1 MEPAGDRGFPEQTLA
16 RTFHWD
22 GPFESFRAKPTG
34 YTMPSAVM
42 DAAAAMPTK
51 LLNLGPNESTSY
63 RGLNPEL
70 DSDKTLE
77 EITRSALHAT
87 GASGSALV
95 LSDAVGMSCRS
106 SSGELAPPAGTRLNT
121 DTGFTAM
128 CVRTAEVVRCDD
140 TKNDPRVDGSSCAQ
154 LGIRSILAVPIFSAQ
169 KVAGVLE
176 VLSNEPKRFTDRHV
190 NALKLLA
197 RLVETLVDYASQG
210 DASLPTLTP
219 EPKIQSNDSGTANS
233 RQVKLTCLSCGHPNP
248 QGSQFCNRCG
258 VIMLSSPDYS
268 ETTPEPGG
276 LGGGLS
282 NSDEGLK
289 EIYSLISGSAGR
301 LTWNE
306 IYPKLLAHLQST
318 SAQDKAPAAT
328 PKEAIKKDD
337 GVMGFRRAQAT
348 PEPKERLGG
357 VVRRSLWL

>member
-1 MEPAGDRGFPEQTLA
+1 
-16 RTFHWD
+16 
-22 GPFESFRAKPTG
+22 
-34 YTMPSAVM
+34 VM
-42 DAAAAMPTK
+42 DAAEAMPTK
-51 LLNLGPNESTSY
+51 QLILGPNQSTNH
-63 RGLNPEL
+63 RGLNPEFA
-70 DSDKTLE
+70 SDKTLE

-106 SSGELAPPAGTRLNT
+106 SSGELAPPVGTRLNT

-176 VLSNEPKRFTDRHV
+176 VLSNEPNRFTDRHV

-210 DASLPTLTP
+210 DASASTLNSEP
-219 EPKIQSNDSGTANS
+219 EIQSNDSGTANS

-248 QGSQFCNRCG
+248 PGSQFCNRCG

-268 ETTPEPGG
+268 ETTPDPGG
-276 LGGGLS
+276 LGGVGS

-289 EIYSLISGSAGR
+289 EIYSLISGSADR
-301 LTWNE
+301 PTWNE

-318 SAQDKAPAAT
+318 SVQDRVPAAT
-328 PKEAIKKDD
+328 PKNAAKKADSAF
-337 GVMGFRRAQAT
+337 GFGMAQAT
-348 PEPKERLGG
+348 PEPQERLGG

>member
-1 MEPAGDRGFPEQTLA
+1 
-16 RTFHWD
+16 
-22 GPFESFRAKPTG
+22 
-34 YTMPSAVM
+34 MPSAVI
-42 DAAAAMPTK
+42 DAAEAMATK
-51 LLNLGPNESTSY
+51 QLNLGPNGSTNH

-95 LSDAVGMSCRS
+95 LSDAEGMSCRS
-106 SSGELAPPAGTRLNT
+106 SSGELAPPVGTRLHT

-140 TKNDPRVDGSSCAQ
+140 TKNDPRLDGSSCAQ

-210 DASLPTLTP
+210 DGPPSTLTL
-219 EPKIQSNDSGTANS
+219 EPKTQSNDSGTANS
-233 RQVKLTCLSCGHPNP
+233 HQVKLTCLSCGHPNP
-248 QGSQFCNRCG
+248 HGSQFCNRCG

-268 ETTPEPGG
+268 ATTPEPGG
-276 LGGGLS
+276 LGGGVS

-301 LTWNE
+301 PTWNE
-306 IYPKLLAHLQST
+306 IYPRLLAHLRST
-318 SAQDKAPAAT
+318 TAQDKAAAAT
-328 PKEAIKKDD
+328 PKEAVKKDD
-337 GVMGFRRAQAT
+337 GVIGFRRAQTT
-348 PEPKERLGG
+348 PELKERLGG
-357 VVRRSLWL
+357 IVRRNLWL

>member
-1 MEPAGDRGFPEQTLA
+1 
-16 RTFHWD
+16 
-22 GPFESFRAKPTG
+22 
-34 YTMPSAVM
+34 M
-42 DAAAAMPTK
+42 DAAEAMPTK
-51 LLNLGPNESTSY
+51 QLILEPNQSTSH
-63 RGLNPEL
+63 RGLNPAL
-70 DSDKTLE
+70 DSEKTLE

-106 SSGELAPPAGTRLNT
+106 SSGELAPPVGTRLNI

-128 CVRTAEVVRCDD
+128 CVRIAEVVRCDD
-140 TKNDPRVDGSSCAQ
+140 TKTDPRVDGSSCAE
-154 LGIRSILAVPIFSAQ
+154 LGIHSILAVPIFSAQ

-190 NALKLLA
+190 NVLKLLA
-197 RLVETLVDYASQG
+197 RLVETLVDYTSQG
-210 DASLPTLTP
+210 DGSPSTLTP
-219 EPKIQSNDSGTANS
+219 GPKIQSNDSGTAS
-233 RQVKLTCLSCGHPNP
+233 SHQVKLTCLSCGHPNP

-268 ETTPEPGG
+268 ETTPDPGG
-276 LGGGLS
+276 LGGVGS

-301 LTWNE
+301 PTWNE

-318 SAQDKAPAAT
+318 SAQDKASAAT
-328 PKEAIKKDD
+328 PKEAVKKDD
-337 GVMGFRRAQAT
+337 TVVGFRRPQAT
-348 PEPKERLGG
+348 PELKERLGG
-357 VVRRSLWL
+357 AVRRSLWL

>member
-1 MEPAGDRGFPEQTLA
+1 
-16 RTFHWD
+16 
-22 GPFESFRAKPTG
+22 
-34 YTMPSAVM
+34 MPSAVM
-42 DAAAAMPTK
+42 DAAEAMPTK
-51 LLNLGPNESTSY
+51 QLILGPNQSTNH
-63 RGLNPEL
+63 RGLNPEFA
-70 DSDKTLE
+70 SDKTLE

-106 SSGELAPPAGTRLNT
+106 SSGELAPPVGTRLNT

-176 VLSNEPKRFTDRHV
+176 VLSNEPNRFTDRHV

-210 DASLPTLTP
+210 DASASTLNSEP
-219 EPKIQSNDSGTANS
+219 EIQSNDSGTANS

-248 QGSQFCNRCG
+248 PGSQFCNRCG

-268 ETTPEPGG
+268 ETTPDPGG
-276 LGGGLS
+276 LGGVGS

-289 EIYSLISGSAGR
+289 EIYSLISGSADR
-301 LTWNE
+301 PTWNE

-318 SAQDKAPAAT
+318 SVQDRVPAAT
-328 PKEAIKKDD
+328 PKNAAKKADSAF
-337 GVMGFRRAQAT
+337 GFGMAQAT
-348 PEPKERLGG
+348 PEPQERLGG

>member
-1 MEPAGDRGFPEQTLA
+1 
-16 RTFHWD
+16 
-22 GPFESFRAKPTG
+22 
-34 YTMPSAVM
+34 MPSAVM
-42 DAAAAMPTK
+42 DTAAAMATK
-51 LLNLGPNESTSY
+51 QLNLGQNGSTNPQ
-63 RGLNPEL
+63 GLSPER

-95 LSDAVGMSCRS
+95 LSDGKGMSCRS
-106 SSGELAPPAGTRLNT
+106 SSGQLAPPVGTRLNT

-128 CVRTAEVVRCDD
+128 CVRTAVVVRCDD
-140 TKNDPRVDGSSCAQ
+140 TKNDPRVDGLSCAQ

-176 VLSNEPKRFTDRHV
+176 VLSDEPKRFTDRHV

-197 RLVETLVDYASQG
+197 RLVETLVDYAFQS
-210 DASLPTLTP
+210 DASLPPLTL

-233 RQVKLTCLSCGHPNP
+233 HQVKLTCLSCGHPNP

-268 ETTPEPGG
+268 ETTPDPGG

-301 LTWNE
+301 PTWNE
-306 IYPKLLAHLQST
+306 IYPKLLAHLRST
-318 SAQDKAPAAT
+318 TAQDKAPAAT
-328 PKEAIKKDD
+328 PKEAVKKDD
-337 GVMGFRRAQAT
+337 SVVGFSRAQAT
-348 PEPKERLGG
+348 PELKERLGG
-357 VVRRSLWL
+357 VIRRSLWL

>member
-1 MEPAGDRGFPEQTLA
+1 MR
-16 RTFHWD
+16 
-22 GPFESFRAKPTG
+22 
-34 YTMPSAVM
+34 SAVI
-42 DAAAAMPTK
+42 DAAEAMATK
-51 LLNLGPNESTSY
+51 QLNPGPNESTSH
-63 RGLNPEL
+63 RGVNPEFA
-70 DSDKTLE
+70 SDKTLE

-106 SSGELAPPAGTRLNT
+106 SSGELAPPVGTRLNT

-140 TKNDPRVDGSSCAQ
+140 TKNDLRVDGSSCAQ

-176 VLSNEPKRFTDRHV
+176 VLSNEPNRFTDRHV

-210 DASLPTLTP
+210 DDSLSPQIP
-219 EPKIQSNDSGTANS
+219 EPKTRSNDSGTVNS
-233 RQVKLTCLSCGHPNP
+233 HQVKLTCLSCAHPNP

-268 ETTPEPGG
+268 ETTPDPDGLRGLEP
-276 LGGGLS
+276 

-318 SAQDKAPAAT
+318 SAQDKAAAAT

-337 GVMGFRRAQAT
+337 GVMGFRRAQPT

>member
-1 MEPAGDRGFPEQTLA
+1 
-16 RTFHWD
+16 
-22 GPFESFRAKPTG
+22 
-34 YTMPSAVM
+34 MPSAVI

-51 LLNLGPNESTSY
+51 QLNLGPNESTSH

-95 LSDAVGMSCRS
+95 LSDAKGMSCRS
-106 SSGELAPPAGTRLNT
+106 SSGELAPPVGTRLHT

-197 RLVETLVDYASQG
+197 RLVETLVDSQG
-210 DASLPTLTP
+210 DAFASTLSP
-219 EPKIQSNDSGTANS
+219 EPKIQSNDSGTTNS
-233 RQVKLTCLSCGHPNP
+233 HQVKLTCLSCGHPNP

-268 ETTPEPGG
+268 ETTPDPGG
-276 LGGGLS
+276 LGGGS
-282 NSDEGLK
+282 SDSDEGLK
-289 EIYSLISGSAGR
+289 EIYSLISGSADR
-301 LTWNE
+301 PTWNE
-306 IYPKLLAHLQST
+306 IYPKLLAHLRST
-318 SAQDKAPAAT
+318 TVQDRVPAAT
-328 PKEAIKKDD
+328 PKDAAKKADSAF
-337 GVMGFRRAQAT
+337 GFGRAQAT
-348 PEPKERLGG
+348 PELKERLGG
-357 VVRRSLWL
+357 IVRRSLWL

>member
-1 MEPAGDRGFPEQTLA
+1 
-16 RTFHWD
+16 
-22 GPFESFRAKPTG
+22 
-34 YTMPSAVM
+34 MPSAVM
-42 DAAAAMPTK
+42 DAAAAMATK
-51 LLNLGPNESTSY
+51 QLNLGPNGSTNP
-63 RGLNPEL
+63 RRLTPEL

-95 LSDAVGMSCRS
+95 LSDGKGMSCRS
-106 SSGELAPPAGTRLNT
+106 SSGELAPPVGTCLNT

-128 CVRTAEVVRCDD
+128 CVRTAVVVRCDD
-140 TKNDPRVDGSSCAQ
+140 TKNDPRVDGLSCAQ

-197 RLVETLVDYASQG
+197 RLVETLVDYASPS
-210 DASLPTLTP
+210 ASTP
-219 EPKIQSNDSGTANS
+219 EPKTQSNDSGTANS
-233 RQVKLTCLSCGHPNP
+233 HQVKLTCLSCGHPNP

-258 VIMLSSPDYS
+258 VIMLSAPDYS
-268 ETTPEPGG
+268 ETTPDPGG
-276 LGGGLS
+276 LGGVGS

-289 EIYSLISGSAGR
+289 EIYSLIAGSAGR
-301 LTWNE
+301 PTWNE
-306 IYPKLLAHLQST
+306 IYPKLLAHLQSA
-318 SAQDKAPAAT
+318 SAQDKAAAAT
-328 PKEAIKKDD
+328 PKEAVKKDD

-348 PEPKERLGG
+348 PELKQRLGG

>member
-1 MEPAGDRGFPEQTLA
+1 
-16 RTFHWD
+16 
-22 GPFESFRAKPTG
+22 
-34 YTMPSAVM
+34 MPSAVM
-42 DAAAAMPTK
+42 DAAEAMPTK
-51 LLNLGPNESTSY
+51 QLILGPNQSTNH
-63 RGLNPEL
+63 RGLNPEFA
-70 DSDKTLE
+70 SDKTLE

-106 SSGELAPPAGTRLNT
+106 SSGELAPPVGTRLNT

-176 VLSNEPKRFTDRHV
+176 VLSNEPNRFTDRHV

-210 DASLPTLTP
+210 DASASTLNSEP
-219 EPKIQSNDSGTANS
+219 EIQSNDSGTANS

-248 QGSQFCNRCG
+248 PGSQFCNRCG

-268 ETTPEPGG
+268 ETTPDPGG
-276 LGGGLS
+276 LGGVGS

-289 EIYSLISGSAGR
+289 EIYSLISGSADR
-301 LTWNE
+301 PTWNE

-318 SAQDKAPAAT
+318 SVQDRVPAAT
-328 PKEAIKKDD
+328 PKDAAKKADSAF
-337 GVMGFRRAQAT
+337 GFGMAQAT
-348 PEPKERLGG
+348 PEPQERLGG

>member
-1 MEPAGDRGFPEQTLA
+1 
-16 RTFHWD
+16 
-22 GPFESFRAKPTG
+22 
-34 YTMPSAVM
+34 MPSAVI

-51 LLNLGPNESTSY
+51 QLNLGPNESTSY

-95 LSDAVGMSCRS
+95 LSDAKGMSCRS
-106 SSGELAPPAGTRLNT
+106 SSGELAPPVGTRLHT

-197 RLVETLVDYASQG
+197 RLVETLVDSQG
-210 DASLPTLTP
+210 DAFASTLSP
-219 EPKIQSNDSGTANS
+219 EPKIQSNDSGTTNS
-233 RQVKLTCLSCGHPNP
+233 HQVKLTCLSCGHPNP

-268 ETTPEPGG
+268 ETTPDPGG
-276 LGGGLS
+276 LGGGS
-282 NSDEGLK
+282 SDSDEGLK

-301 LTWNE
+301 PTWNE
-306 IYPKLLAHLQST
+306 IYPRLLAHLRST
-318 SAQDKAPAAT
+318 TAQDKAAAAT
-328 PKEAIKKDD
+328 PKEAVKKDD
-337 GVMGFRRAQAT
+337 SVVGFRRAQAT
-348 PEPKERLGG
+348 PELKERLGG

>member
-1 MEPAGDRGFPEQTLA
+1 
-16 RTFHWD
+16 
-22 GPFESFRAKPTG
+22 
-34 YTMPSAVM
+34 MPSAVI

-51 LLNLGPNESTSY
+51 QLNLGPNESTSH

-95 LSDAVGMSCRS
+95 LSDAKGMSCRS
-106 SSGELAPPAGTRLNT
+106 SSGELAPPVGTRLHT

-197 RLVETLVDYASQG
+197 RLVETLVDSQG
-210 DASLPTLTP
+210 DAFASTLSP
-219 EPKIQSNDSGTANS
+219 EPKIQSNDSGTTNS
-233 RQVKLTCLSCGHPNP
+233 HQVKLTCLSCGHPNP

-268 ETTPEPGG
+268 ETTPDAGG
-276 LGGGLS
+276 LGGGVS

-301 LTWNE
+301 PTWNE
-306 IYPKLLAHLQST
+306 IYPRLLAHLRST
-318 SAQDKAPAAT
+318 TAQDKAAAAT

-348 PEPKERLGG
+348 PELKERLGG

>member
-16 RTFHWD
+16 RTSHWD

-42 DAAAAMPTK
+42 DAAEAMPTK
-51 LLNLGPNESTSY
+51 QLNLGPDESMTH

-95 LSDAVGMSCRS
+95 LSDGVGMSCRS
-106 SSGELAPPAGTRLNT
+106 SSGELAPPVGTRLNT

-140 TKNDPRVDGSSCAQ
+140 TKNDARVDGSSCAQ

-197 RLVETLVDYASQG
+197 RLVETLVDYTSQG
-210 DASLPTLTP
+210 DGSPSTLTP
-219 EPKIQSNDSGTANS
+219 GPKIQSNDSGTANAH
-233 RQVKLTCLSCGHPNP
+233 QVKLTCLSCGHPNP

-268 ETTPEPGG
+268 ETTPDPGG
-276 LGGGLS
+276 LGGVGS

-301 LTWNE
+301 PTWNE

-328 PKEAIKKDD
+328 PKEAVKKDD
-337 GVMGFRRAQAT
+337 SVVGFRRAQAT
-348 PEPKERLGG
+348 PELKERLGG

>member
-1 MEPAGDRGFPEQTLA
+1 
-16 RTFHWD
+16 
-22 GPFESFRAKPTG
+22 
-34 YTMPSAVM
+34 MPSAVI
-42 DAAAAMPTK
+42 DAAEAMPTK
-51 LLNLGPNESTSY
+51 QLNLGPNGSTTH

-95 LSDAVGMSCRS
+95 LSDGKGMSCRS
-106 SSGELAPPAGTRLNT
+106 SSGELAPPVGTRLNT
-121 DTGFTAM
+121 DTGFTAT
-128 CVRTAEVVRCDD
+128 CVRTAVVVRCDD
-140 TKNDPRVDGSSCAQ
+140 TKNDPRVDGLSCAQ

-197 RLVETLVDYASQG
+197 RLVETLDDYTFQS
-210 DASLPTLTP
+210 DASLPTL
-219 EPKIQSNDSGTANS
+219 EPKIQSNDSGMANS
-233 RQVKLTCLSCGHPNP
+233 HQVKLTCLSCGHPNP

-258 VIMLSSPDYS
+258 VIMLSSADYS
-268 ETTPEPGG
+268 ETTPDPAG
-276 LGGGLS
+276 LGGVGS

-301 LTWNE
+301 PTWNE

-328 PKEAIKKDD
+328 PKEAVKKDD
-337 GVMGFRRAQAT
+337 GMVGFRRAQAT
-348 PEPKERLGG
+348 PELKERLGG

>member
-1 MEPAGDRGFPEQTLA
+1 
-16 RTFHWD
+16 
-22 GPFESFRAKPTG
+22 
-34 YTMPSAVM
+34 MPSAVM
-42 DAAAAMPTK
+42 DAAAAMATK
-51 LLNLGPNESTSY
+51 QFNLGPNDSTSPQ
-63 RGLNPEL
+63 GLIPEIA
-70 DSDKTLE
+70 SDKTLE

-95 LSDAVGMSCRS
+95 LSDGEGMSCRS
-106 SSGELAPPAGTRLNT
+106 SSGELAPPVGTRLNT
-121 DTGFTAM
+121 DAGFTAM

-176 VLSNEPKRFTDRHV
+176 VLSNEPNRFTDRHV

-210 DASLPTLTP
+210 DASASTLNSEP
-219 EPKIQSNDSGTANS
+219 EIQSNDSGTANS

-248 QGSQFCNRCG
+248 PGSQFCNRCG

-268 ETTPEPGG
+268 ETTPDPGG
-276 LGGGLS
+276 LGGVGS

-289 EIYSLISGSAGR
+289 EIYSLISGSADR
-301 LTWNE
+301 PTWNE

-318 SAQDKAPAAT
+318 SVQDRVPAAT
-328 PKEAIKKDD
+328 PKNAAKKADSAF
-337 GVMGFRRAQAT
+337 GFGMAQAT
-348 PEPKERLGG
+348 PEPQERLGG

>member
-1 MEPAGDRGFPEQTLA
+1 
-16 RTFHWD
+16 
-22 GPFESFRAKPTG
+22 
-34 YTMPSAVM
+34 MPSAVI

-51 LLNLGPNESTSY
+51 QLNLGPNESTSH

-95 LSDAVGMSCRS
+95 LSDAKGMSCRS
-106 SSGELAPPAGTRLNT
+106 NSGELAPPVGTRLHT

-197 RLVETLVDYASQG
+197 RLVETLVDSQG
-210 DASLPTLTP
+210 DAFASTLSP
-219 EPKIQSNDSGTANS
+219 EPKIQSNDSGTTNS
-233 RQVKLTCLSCGHPNP
+233 HQVKLTCLSCGHPNP

-268 ETTPEPGG
+268 ETTPDAGG
-276 LGGGLS
+276 LGGGVS

-301 LTWNE
+301 PTWNE
-306 IYPKLLAHLQST
+306 IYPRLLAHLRST
-318 SAQDKAPAAT
+318 TAQDKAAAAT

-348 PEPKERLGG
+348 PELKERLGG

>member
-1 MEPAGDRGFPEQTLA
+1 
-16 RTFHWD
+16 
-22 GPFESFRAKPTG
+22 
-34 YTMPSAVM
+34 MPSAVM
-42 DAAAAMPTK
+42 DAAEAMPTK
-51 LLNLGPNESTSY
+51 QLILGPKESMTH

-95 LSDAVGMSCRS
+95 LSDGKGMSCRS
-106 SSGELAPPAGTRLNT
+106 SSGELAPPVGTRLNT
-121 DTGFTAM
+121 DTGFTAT
-128 CVRTAEVVRCDD
+128 CVRTAVVVRCDD
-140 TKNDPRVDGSSCAQ
+140 TKNDPRVDGLSCAQ

-197 RLVETLVDYASQG
+197 RLVETLVDYAFQS
-210 DASLPTLTP
+210 DASFPPLTP

-233 RQVKLTCLSCGHPNP
+233 HQVKLTCLSCGHPNP

-268 ETTPEPGG
+268 ETTPDPGG
-276 LGGGLS
+276 LGGVGS

-289 EIYSLISGSAGR
+289 EIYSLISGSADR
-301 LTWNE
+301 PTWNE

-318 SAQDKAPAAT
+318 SVQDRVPAAT
-328 PKEAIKKDD
+328 PKNAAKKADSAF
-337 GVMGFRRAQAT
+337 GFGMAQAT
-348 PEPKERLGG
+348 PEPQERLGG